1 MSVGFRVY
9 TKRNLPP
16 QELVEA
22 FRHIP
27 ASNIADTMNRLCA
40 IHSDIHL
47 MTKPGDGNM
56 VGVALTVKARPGDNL
71 MLHKALNMIEPGDV
85 VVVSNEGDRSQSL
98 MGEVMA
104 PYAKS
109 RGVAGFVFDGPMR
122 DIDSLYDG
130 GVPFYATGTTPG
142 GPFKEGP
149 GEINVPIACGGIMV
163 NPGDII
169 VGDPDGVIVIPRR
182 DAERVL
188 EAARKFMEQDQSK
201 LKAAQEGHATR
212 DWVDEKLEE
221 KGCEIIDDAYPA

>member
-1 MSVGFRVY
+1 MSVGFRVF
-9 TKRNLPP
+9 TKRVLPP
-16 QELVEA
+16 KELVEA

-27 ASNIADTMNRLCA
+27 ASNIADTMSRLCA
-40 IHSDIHL
+40 IHSDIRL

-85 VVVSNEGDRSQSL
+85 VVVSNEGDRTQSL
-98 MGEVMA
+98 MGEIMA
-104 PYAKS
+104 NYAKG

-130 GVPFYATGTTPG
+130 GVPIYATGTTPG

-169 VGDPDGVIVIPRR
+169 VGDPDGVIVIPAR
-182 DAERVL
+182 DAQAVL
-188 EAARKFMEQDQSK
+188 EAAQKFMEADQGK
-201 LKAAQEGHATR
+201 LKAAQEGRAKR
-212 DWVDEKLEE
+212 EWVDKTLEA
-221 KGCEIIDDAYPA
+221 KGCEIIDDYYRP

>member
-1 MSVGFRVY
+1 
-9 TKRNLPP
+9 
-16 QELVEA
+16 
-22 FRHIP
+22 
-27 ASNIADTMNRLCA
+27 
-40 IHSDIHL
+40 

-104 PYAKS
+104 AYAKS

>member
-9 TKRNLPP
+9 TKRNLPSK
-16 QELVEA
+16 ELVEA

-27 ASNIADTMNRLCA
+27 APNIADTMNRLCA

-47 MTKPGDGNM
+47 MTKPGNSNM

-104 PYAKS
+104 AYAKS
-109 RGVAGFVFDGPMR
+109 RGVAGFVLDGPMR

-130 GVPFYATGTTPG
+130 DVPFYATGTTPG

-169 VGDPDGVIVIPRR
+169 VGDPDGVIVIPRQ
-182 DAERVL
+182 DAEKVL
-188 EAARKFMEQDQSK
+188 EAARKFMEQDQGK
-201 LKAAQEGHATR
+201 FKAAQEGNAKR
-212 DWVDEKLEE
+212 DWVDKKLME
-221 KGCEIIDDAYPA
+221 KGCEIIDGTYPA